1 LREVLTD
8 ITGQEVSAPKPE
20 PAEPARPPAKSADAA
35 VYELAVSGN
44 FAETIVALSELS
56 RTPKELVENVLSD
69 RRGENDITLLLA
81 KAAGLSWPTAK

>member
-1 LREVLTD
+1 M
-8 ITGQEVSAPKPE
+8 
-20 PAEPARPPAKSADAA
+20 
-35 VYELAVSGN
+35 
-44 FAETIVALSELS
+44 ALSELS